1 MPIEIL
7 MPALSPT
14 MTEGKLSR
22 WVKKEG
28 DRLKSGD
35 VVAEIETDKA
45 VMEVETID
53 EGVLGRILVPE
64 GTAGVKVNQVLALIL
79 EEGEA
84 ASALD
89 APPARSPI
97 AAPPMTAAVPAAPQ
111 PQPARPEQAQP
122 SSAGTGRTK
131 IFASPLARRLAHEAG
146 LDLAGITGSGPRGR
160 IIKSDIEAALKAPRQ
175 AAAMPPPVPAAAPVS
190 AKPAAVAPPF
200 GPAFVEEPLSSMRRV
215 IATRLS
221 ESKSTIPHFYLTVD
235 CVADK
240 LLALRSDLNG
250 RSKDYKLSIN
260 DFIIRAAALA
270 LRKVPAVNASFAGD
284 SIRRYTDVDV
294 SVAVATGSGLITPII
309 HHADHKGLA
318 TIAAESKALIAKAQE
333 GKLRPEEFQ
342 GGSFSISNLGMMGAR
357 EFAAIINPPQAAIL
371 AIGSVE
377 PRPVVR
383 SGELAVATVMS
394 CTLSADH
401 RVVDGA
407 TGAEFMSVFKA
418 LIEEPLTMLL

>member
-64 GTAGVKVNQVLALIL
+64 GTAGVKVNQILALIL
-79 EEGEA
+79 EEDED

-89 APPARSPI
+89 VPAATRSPV
-97 AAPPMTAAVPAAPQ
+97 AAPPTAAVPAAPQ
-111 PQPARPEQAQP
+111 AQTAKPEQAP
-122 SSAGTGRTK
+122 SPSAGTGRTK
-131 IFASPLARRLAHEAG
+131 IFASPLARRLAREAG
-146 LDLAGITGSGPRGR
+146 LDLAGIIGSGPRGR

-175 AAAMPPPVPAAAPVS
+175 AAAMPQPVAAAAPVP
-190 AKPAAVAPPF
+190 AKPAAAAPSF

-235 CVADK
+235 CIADK
-240 LLALRSDLNG
+240 LLALRADLNG

-260 DFIIRAAALA
+260 DFIIRAAALS

-383 SGELAVATVMS
+383 DGELAVATVMS

>member
-89 APPARSPI
+89 APAVARSPV
-97 AAPPMTAAVPAAPQ
+97 AAPPAAAAAPAAPS
-111 PQPARPEQAQP
+111 PRPAQP

-160 IIKSDIEAALKAPRQ
+160 IIKSDIEAALRAPRQ
-175 AAAMPPPVPAAAPVS
+175 AAAMPQPVPAAAPSPARPVS
-190 AKPAAVAPPF
+190 AAPPF